1 MLCNLGEFLQMNK
14 KQLIMEKSIELFAD
28 QGIKQ
33 TSVQQITEYCGIS
46 KGAFYLSFKSKDE
59 LVLAIID
66 RFMQQ
71 ITADID
77 YVVRTTHAKDILY
90 QIFHMIFKA
99 FLQHRDL
106 AKFLMMEQN
115 HSLNKELL
123 TKMQYY
129 HKIADKTFLEMLER
143 IYGESITE
151 IKYDLIYAIKGL
163 INGYADIVIFN
174 NGKLDLDLIAAS
186 LVEKVD
192 ILAKNITTPF
202 ITIETKVM
210 FQDFLIEDISKEKLI
225 SMIDISLK
233 EIEESIEKE
242 SLMTLK
248 QHLIE
253 PSYNRAI
260 IIGLIEN
267 IRNHPDCKWLSYL
280 LRRYIS

>member
-1 MLCNLGEFLQMNK
+1 MLCILGEFLQMNK
-14 KQLIMEKSIELFAD
+14 KQLIMEKSIELFAN
-28 QGIKQ
+28 QGIKK
-33 TSVQQITEYCGIS
+33 TSVQQITDYCGIS

-59 LVLAIID
+59 LILAIID
-66 RFMQQ
+66 HFMQQ

-77 YVVRTTHAKDILY
+77 YVVRTNHTKDILY
-90 QIFHMIFKA
+90 QIFHKIFKA

-106 AKFLMMEQN
+106 AKFLMIEQT

-123 TKMQYY
+123 TRMQYY

-143 IYGESITE
+143 IYGESINE

-163 INGYADIVIFN
+163 INGYADVVIFN
-174 NGKLDLDLIAAS
+174 NGNHDLDLIATS
-186 LVEKVD
+186 LFEKVD

-202 ITIETKVM
+202 ITLEMEEM

-225 SMIDISLK
+225 SMIDTSLE

-267 IRNHPDCKWLSYL
+267 IRNNPDCKWLSYL
-280 LRRYIS
+280 LRRYFR